1 MVAATAEFA
10 GIGYA
15 KLQRFSSLLNLKIPQ
30 KASFYEHRRQSVFP
44 EIDAAWRKTQLQQIE
59 EIKSSGRMLELALD
73 GQCDSPGHNA
83 TYNTV
88 STIDTATKQIDQFQ
102 GCSSEGF

>member
-1 MVAATAEFA
+1 MEYVASTLNSGCSYKWSSQPKLRHATGTGNIMVAATAEFA

-44 EIDAAWRKTQLQQIE
+44 EIDAA
-59 EIKSSGRMLELALD
+59 
-73 GQCDSPGHNA
+73 
-83 TYNTV
+83 
-88 STIDTATKQIDQFQ
+88 
-102 GCSSEGF
+102 

>member
-1 MVAATAEFA
+1 MVAATVEFA

-44 EIDAAWRKTQLQQIE
+44 EIDAA
-59 EIKSSGRMLELALD
+59 
-73 GQCDSPGHNA
+73 
-83 TYNTV
+83 
-88 STIDTATKQIDQFQ
+88 
-102 GCSSEGF
+102 